1 MNKNNI
7 AILIVIV
14 LVAAGFSY
22 GIGTA
27 LLGDRV
33 SKPQDVEVVDAISS
47 EIAEPD
53 KTVFANDAI
62 NPTVQIT
69 ISDNNQN
76 PLGN

>member
-53 KTVFANDAI
+53 KTVFSNDAI